1 MVSGNVFRPY
11 ARDSHGD
18 PIDQDGNIVRL
29 TGNETEAKVGPID
42 GLIIGG
48 SSGVSRT
55 SEYNVPSLRGDVVA
69 GANLIGWPTSN
80 PIGLRAG
87 DVLEVGGQRFSISG
101 PTLFGPTHSI
111 TGRPTK
117 YSWISASSN

>member
-1 MVSGNVFRPY
+1 MTTGTVYRPAGRNSDGDPVDADGNV
-11 ARDSHGD
+11 
-18 PIDQDGNIVRL
+18 VRL
-29 TGNETEAKVGPID
+29 SGDDTNAKIGTIN

-69 GANLIGWPTSN
+69 GANLIGWPSGD

-111 TGRPTK
+111 TGRPMK
-117 YSWISASSN
+117 YCWISASSN